1 LLSLLV
7 LFLHLGATQA
17 QAFFQQRSDPRER
30 RALAHFRSGD
40 YERAR
45 DLLLAVVEDDE
56 DDDYATARY
65 NLACAY
71 AQLGELDAA
80 VESLRGAVE
89 AGYLNLYQIKR
100 DGDLDPLR
108 AHNAYLDFL
117 EAWPRLVDAE
127 TEDRIREAKRRLGGG
142 YITESDDAHG
152 LVYVTALDRFS
163 HEEMK
168 GRIGVLFDAAI
179 DGLFGQGLETPVLVL
194 VPNPTDYSRLV
205 RWRGIGGLYLHDHYQ
220 LISRTT
226 GGNLQHE
233 LIHAL
238 HWADMDRLGQRHP
251 IWIQEGIAT
260 VFEDVRLEDG
270 GFEPLPSWRTNIVK
284 RLERLNMLTPIAEL
298 AAMSRGRFMEHRPHR
313 NYAEAR
319 AVFMYLATLGKLDD
333 WYGNYIV
340 SFEADETG
348 VQALEQTL
356 GKSID
361 EIDEDFAAWI
371 DELPEVQEIVTPGGA
386 SLGVVVNDRE
396 VNDGVVIK
404 EVKPGTGAYDA
415 GLQPED
421 IIISLNGERIGGVRD
436 LIRSLGALD
445 VGNRV
450 RLRLRREG
458 EYVSRY
464 VELTP
469 R

>member
-1 LLSLLV
+1 
-7 LFLHLGATQA
+7 
-17 QAFFQQRSDPRER
+17 
-30 RALAHFRSGD
+30 
-40 YERAR
+40 
-45 DLLLAVVEDDE
+45 
-56 DDDYATARY
+56 
-65 NLACAY
+65 
-71 AQLGELDAA
+71 
-80 VESLRGAVE
+80 
-89 AGYLNLYQIKR
+89 
-100 DGDLDPLR
+100 
-108 AHNAYLDFL
+108 
-117 EAWPRLVDAE
+117 
-127 TEDRIREAKRRLGGG
+127 
-142 YITESDDAHG
+142 
-152 LVYVTALDRFS
+152 
-163 HEEMK
+163 
-168 GRIGVLFDAAI
+168 
-179 DGLFGQGLETPVLVL
+179 
-194 VPNPTDYSRLV
+194 
-205 RWRGIGGLYLHDHYQ
+205 
-220 LISRTT
+220 
-226 GGNLQHE
+226 
-233 LIHAL
+233 
-238 HWADMDRLGQRHP
+238 
-251 IWIQEGIAT
+251 
-260 VFEDVRLEDG
+260 
-270 GFEPLPSWRTNIVK
+270 
-284 RLERLNMLTPIAEL
+284 
-298 AAMSRGRFMEHRPHR
+298 
-313 NYAEAR
+313 
-319 AVFMYLATLGKLDD
+319 
-333 WYGNYIV
+333 
-340 SFEADETG
+340 